1 MLCIILLLIIIGLA
15 ACIYKKRRKN
25 KQAKTEVLPIP
36 TENTAINPLWMA
48 VHTGIYWDNS
58 NGTLIKGEQKI
69 VLNGESLKF
78 FRLLIKNKQFLLRY
92 EAMVKTYGINDDTTR
107 LKDRTYHAMKNLRKE
122 LIPIGIHIRTIRG
135 IGYQLTFSFTLMFIP
150 I

>member
-1 MLCIILLLIIIGLA
+1 MLSIILPLIIIGLA

-25 KQAKTEVLPIP
+25 IQEKTEVLPIP
-36 TENTAINPLWMA
+36 AEKTAINLQWMA
-48 VHTGIYWDNS
+48 VHTDIYWDNS
-58 NGTLIKGEQKI
+58 NGTLIKGEQRI

-78 FRLLIKNKQFLLRY
+78 FRLLIKNEQFLLRY
-92 EAMVKTYGINDDTTR
+92 EAMFKTYGFDEETTG
-107 LKDRTYHAMKNLRKE
+107 LKDRTYHAMRNLRKE

-135 IGYQLTFSFTLMFIP
+135 IGYQLTFSFTLIFIP